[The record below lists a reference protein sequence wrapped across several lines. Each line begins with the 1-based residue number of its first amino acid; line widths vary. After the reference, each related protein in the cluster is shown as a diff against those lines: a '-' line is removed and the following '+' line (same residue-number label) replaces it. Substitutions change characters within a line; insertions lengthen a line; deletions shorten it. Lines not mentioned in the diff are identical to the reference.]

1 MLVNETFA
9 RLFLPGIPP
18 LAGRFTRPMR
28 TTEREAERQIP
39 QQVVGLVG
47 DAKYNDLR
55 EAAPP
60 IVYLPLR
67 ARPDLTDLTDSGGAL
82 AIRSTLRNAG

>member
-9 RLFLPGIPP
+9 RLFLPEIPP
-18 LAGRFTRPMR
+18 LAGRFTRPER

-60 IVYLPLR
+60 TVYLPLR
-67 ARPDLTDLTDSGGAL
+67 GTTGREPTTAARS
-82 AIRSTLRNAG
+82 RSVRRCGMPG